1 MGKKNGFRLLTLV
14 ALLMVV
20 TVGCG
25 TGDSSPDQ
33 SASPVPSLQES
44 TETRSGDSPGPPQV
58 AEVGAITEVPPEVPE
73 ELKVIWEA
81 WEYLVRD
88 YVDKTKL
95 DPEAFAEAAI
105 LGMLSAVGDPEMSY
119 ISPDVMSGRF
129 QDMYRGDFEG
139 IGAHVS
145 MNRAGKLVI
154 VSPIDGSP
162 AEAAGIRPGDIVLA
176 VDGESI
182 EDVGLMEA
190 VSMIRGPKGSVVM
203 LLVKHLG
210 ALDPVEIEVT
220 RGVIVLASVLL
231 RSQPGDRYAHIR
243 VTDFYPNT
251 VGKLREVLRK
261 AVDDGAQGLILDVRN
276 NPGGT
281 LNSVVDVASQFLED
295 GLVLYQLGGDGR
307 RTDYEVRQGG
317 IAPDIPMVVLVN
329 KGSASSSEVLVGAL
343 QDHDRAMIIGATTYG
358 KGSVNHLRTLSNGA
372 GLYITIGHWYTPDG
386 RLIQKDGLQPDIE
399 VDFRDA
405 RTADVEQ
412 LKRARQELD
421 LLTGVLEESDIS
433 S

>member
-1 MGKKNGFRLLTLV
+1 MGNKNGFTLLMLV

-20 TVGCG
+20 TVACG
-25 TGDSSPDQ
+25 TGDSSADE
-33 SASPVPSLQES
+33 SASPVPSLQQS
-44 TETRSGDSPGPPQV
+44 TEARSGDAPEPPQV
-58 AEVGAITEVPPEVPE
+58 AEVGTITEFPPEVPE

-81 WEYLVRD
+81 WQYLVQD

-105 LGMLSAVGDPEMSY
+105 WGMLSALGDPEMSY
-119 ISPDVMSGRF
+119 ISPEVMSGRF

-162 AEAAGIRPGDIVLA
+162 AKAAGIRSGDIILA

-182 EDVGLMEA
+182 EDIGLMEA
-190 VSMIRGPKGSVVM
+190 VSMIRGPDGSVVT

-210 ALDPVEIEVT
+210 AIDPVEIEVT

-231 RSQPGDRYAHIR
+231 RSQPGDRYVHIR

-251 VGKLREVLRK
+251 VGKLREILQE
-261 AVDDGAQGLILDVRN
+261 ALDDGAQGLILDIRN

-281 LNSVVDVASQFLED
+281 LNSVVDIASQFLED

-307 RTDYEVRQGG
+307 RTEYAVREGG
-317 IAPDIPMVVLVN
+317 IAQDIPMVVLVN

-343 QDHDRAMIIGATTYG
+343 QDHERAMIIGAVTYG
-358 KGSVNHLRTLSNGA
+358 KGSVNHLRKLSNGA

-386 RLIQKDGLQPDIE
+386 RLIQEEGLEPDIE

-405 RTADVEQ
+405 RKADVEQ
-412 LKRARQELD
+412 LKRAKQELD
-421 LLTGVLEESDIS
+421 LLTGVLEESDVS